1 MLKELIFS
9 IGVFGLLPLGQAEQ
23 NTWPMFRGPAGS
35 GQALDQSIP
44 TEFGP
49 DKNVAWKTTL
59 PSGHSS
65 PIIWGNKLF
74 ITGHVGTTVKMLCH
88 DRSTGKLIWEKE
100 RKIPRVPEFYH
111 IAGSVAAAS
120 PATDGKRVVFYFDD
134 YGLITTD
141 LDGNKLWEHRFVT
154 STGNLFSYG
163 ASPIIEDGKILLNR
177 DGALDSCLVCFDLK
191 TGKLFWKAKRPGVIN
206 SYCSP
211 YVLKSDTGK
220 QVLQGGSGELV
231 AYDFE
236 TGKEIW
242 KATGLPGFV
251 CVSPLA
257 VGDTVYYG
265 GWSTAHVAGR
275 SRISSFFPEGNE
287 LTAESLESAEG
298 FFKQFD
304 QNKDSKISITEF
316 PAGRLKD
323 VFAMTDQNDD
333 KFINLEELDFW
344 YTTPSNAGRNA
355 FYAIKTG
362 GKGDI
367 TKTHVKW
374 QVRRGIPYVC
384 SPIVQDNK
392 LYLVKKGGFITCID
406 TTTGKPV
413 YNQERLGVGGE
424 YYATP
429 ITVGDR
435 IIIAAERGTVFVIKP
450 SDKLEIIARNEIGE
464 NLTAT
469 PAIVDNTIYLRGNK
483 HLWAFRGEK

>member
-1 MLKELIFS
+1 MFRIFS
-9 IGVFGLLPLGQAEQ
+9 LFIGFISTLSLGQAEEHA
-23 NTWPMFRGPAGS
+23 WRIFRGPGGS
-35 GQALDQSIP
+35 GQALGQAVP
-44 TEFGP
+44 TAFGP
-49 DKNVAWKTTL
+49 EKNVAWKTAL
-59 PSGHSS
+59 PSGPSS
-65 PIIWGNKLF
+65 PIIRSDRLF
-74 ITGHVGTTVKMLCH
+74 VTGHVGTSVKMLCLN
-88 DRSTGKLIWEKE
+88 RLTGEVLWEGARE
-100 RKIPRVPEFYH
+100 IPKVPKFFH
-111 IAGSVAAAS
+111 IAGSVAAAT

-154 STGNLFSYG
+154 STGNQFSYG
-163 ASPIIEDGKILLNR
+163 ASPIIEGKKLLLNR

-191 TGKLFWKAKRPGVIN
+191 TGRILWKAKRPGVIN

-211 YVLKSDTGK
+211 YVMKVNGAK

-231 AYDFE
+231 AYDFN
-236 TGKEIW
+236 TGSEVW

-257 VGDTVYYG
+257 VGDTIYYG

-275 SRISSFFPEGNE
+275 SRIASFFPEDSG
-287 LTAESLESAEG
+287 LTSESLESAEG

-304 QNKDSKISITEF
+304 KNKDNKISFAEF
-316 PAGRLKD
+316 PSGRMKD
-323 VFAMTDQNDD
+323 VFPMTDKDGD
-333 KFINLEELDFW
+333 KSINLEELDFW
-344 YTTPSNAGRNA
+344 YTIKPWAGRNA

-367 TKTHVKW
+367 TRSHVKW
-374 QVRRGIPYVC
+374 KVPRGIPYVC

-392 LYLVKKGGFITCID
+392 LYLVKKGGFVTCVD
-406 TTTGKPV
+406 TTTGKSI
-413 YNQERLGVGGE
+413 YSQERLGVGGE

-435 IIIAAERGTVFVIKP
+435 IFIAAERGTVFVIKP

-464 NLTAT
+464 KLEAT
-469 PAIVDNTIYLRGNK
+469 PAIVHDTLYLRGDK
-483 HLWAFRGEK
+483 HLWAFRKK

>member
-1 MLKELIFS
+1 M
-9 IGVFGLLPLGQAEQ
+9 
-23 NTWPMFRGPAGS
+23 
-35 GQALDQSIP
+35 
-44 TEFGP
+44 
-49 DKNVAWKTTL
+49 
-59 PSGHSS
+59 
-65 PIIWGNKLF
+65 
-74 ITGHVGTTVKMLCH
+74 
-88 DRSTGKLIWEKE
+88 
-100 RKIPRVPEFYH
+100 
-111 IAGSVAAAS
+111 
-120 PATDGKRVVFYFDD
+120 
-134 YGLITTD
+134 
-141 LDGNKLWEHRFVT
+141 
-154 STGNLFSYG
+154 
-163 ASPIIEDGKILLNR
+163 
-177 DGALDSCLVCFDLK
+177 
-191 TGKLFWKAKRPGVIN
+191 
-206 SYCSP
+206 
-211 YVLKSDTGK
+211 
-220 QVLQGGSGELV
+220 
-231 AYDFE
+231 
-236 TGKEIW
+236 
-242 KATGLPGFV
+242 
-251 CVSPLA
+251 SPLA

-392 LYLVKKGGFITCID
+392 LYLVKKGGFITCVD
-406 TTTGKPV
+406 TTSGKPV